1 MSTYMP
7 ATTVRPAQVGNR
19 INSPTKRLIPR
30 NAHAAFINNTPV
42 PHTQNKRFIRRN
54 KKNKTA
60 RIRFPNL
67 PNQSHLGPAPNSN
80 TPSDNQANLNRARQ
94 EAKNNNLLMREIFTQ
109 RWHNGKISRNG
120 KTDIS
125 GLKRSV
131 TQNEAINHAR
141 RVHEHVLNQYAANS
155 SKGGR
160 KKTRKNKRSHR

>member
-1 MSTYMP
+1 MS
-7 ATTVRPAQVGNR
+7 ATTVQPAQVGNR
-19 INSPTKRLIPR
+19 INSLTKRLIPR
-30 NAHAAFINNTPV
+30 NANAASRNNTPV

-60 RIRFPNL
+60 HVRFPNL

-80 TPSDNQANLNRARQ
+80 TPSNNQANVNRARQ
-94 EAKNNNLLMREIFTQ
+94 EAKMNNLLMREIFTQ
-109 RWHNGKISRNG
+109 RHPPNTKSVVTGK
-120 KTDIS
+120 DIS

-160 KKTRKNKRSHR
+160 KKTRKIKRSHR